1 MIVVRFIL
9 PLVYQSKVAL
19 GMEVLE
25 KEKQLWMSVIIFEGF
40 KVSGL
45 KVIKAGMAV
54 HACNQS

>member
-1 MIVVRFIL
+1 VVWFIL
-9 PLVYQSKVAL
+9 PLVFQSKVAL

-45 KVIKAGMAV
+45 KVIKPGMAL

>member
-1 MIVVRFIL
+1 
-9 PLVYQSKVAL
+9 
-19 GMEVLE
+19 MEVLE

-45 KVIKAGMAV
+45 KVIKPGMAV